1 MRHHLASKVAVFAAL
16 VLPLG
21 GVAACG
27 DKSDGATQQTKGE
40 IKEGV
45 GGLVG
50 DKELKRE
57 GQKDQ
62 VVGGVKETVEDV
74 GKVVEGDGK
83 K

>member
-1 MRHHLASKVAVFAAL
+1 MRTHLALTAAL
-16 VLPLG
+16 VLTLA

-27 DKSDGATQQTKGE
+27 DRSDGATQQTKGE

-50 DKELKRE
+50 DKDLKRE

-74 GKVVEGDGK
+74 GKVVDGEK
-83 K
+83 

>member
-1 MRHHLASKVAVFAAL
+1 MIRRLTIAAL
-16 VLPLG
+16 ALG
-21 GVAACG
+21 LMSVAACE
-27 DKSDGATQQTKGE
+27 KHEDGATQQTKGE

-45 GGLVG
+45 GGLIG
-50 DKELKRE
+50 DQNLKRE

-74 GKVVEGDGK
+74 GDAVKGDEK

>member
-1 MRHHLASKVAVFAAL
+1 MIRPAILAAL
-16 VLPLG
+16 ILTLA

-45 GGLVG
+45 GGLIG
-50 DKELKRE
+50 DKDLKRD

-74 GKVVEGDGK
+74 GKVVDGDK

>member
-1 MRHHLASKVAVFAAL
+1 MRPHLAPKAAVLAAL
-16 VLPLG
+16 VLTLA

-74 GKVVEGDGK
+74 GKVVNDDK

>member
-1 MRHHLASKVAVFAAL
+1 MRTHFAPKAAVFAAL
-16 VLPLG
+16 VLTLA

-27 DKSDGATQQTKGE
+27 DRSDGATQQAKGE

-45 GGLVG
+45 GSLVG
-50 DKELKRE
+50 DQELKRE

-74 GKVVEGDGK
+74 GKAVEGDGK

>member
-1 MRHHLASKVAVFAAL
+1 MIRRLTIAAL
-16 VLPLG
+16 ALG
-21 GVAACG
+21 LMSVAACG
-27 DKSDGATQQTKGE
+27 KSEDGATQQTKGE

-50 DKELKRE
+50 DQDLKRE

-74 GKVVEGDGK
+74 GDAVKGDEK

>member
-1 MRHHLASKVAVFAAL
+1 MRTHLALTAAL
-16 VLPLG
+16 VLTLA

-27 DKSDGATQQTKGE
+27 DRSDGATQQTKGE

-50 DKELKRE
+50 DEDLKRE

-74 GKVVEGDGK
+74 GKVVDGEK
-83 K
+83 